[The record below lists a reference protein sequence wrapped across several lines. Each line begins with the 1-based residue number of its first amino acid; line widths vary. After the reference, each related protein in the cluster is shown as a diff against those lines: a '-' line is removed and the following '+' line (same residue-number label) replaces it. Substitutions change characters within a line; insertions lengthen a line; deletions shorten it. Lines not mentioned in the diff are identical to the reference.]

1 MSSDDALL
9 PAPARVADD
18 GAPLHVVAGLTSPD
32 RVAAAALGRARA
44 AARARGL
51 RPGDAPRRRPSFD
64 APAGAAGVGP
74 RDPRP
79 VGDTIDGLLAGLG
92 SSSDRLGGSIQHRW
106 TELVGAEVADN
117 CAFESFEGGALTVRA
132 ASTAWATQLRLLVP
146 TMLARF
152 ADDLGPDAVLEI
164 TVLGP
169 GGPRFGRGPKR
180 VRGRGERDTYG

>member
-9 PAPARVADD
+9 PAPARLADD
-18 GAPLHVVAGLTSPD
+18 GTPLHLVAGLTPPD
-32 RVAAAALGRARA
+32 RVAAAALGRAKA

-64 APAGAAGVGP
+64 APTGAAGVGP
-74 RDPRP
+74 RDPRRI
-79 VGDTIDGLLAGLG
+79 GDMIDGVLAGLG
-92 SSSDRLGGSIQHRW
+92 STSERLGGSIQHRW
-106 TELVGAEVADN
+106 PELVGAEVADK

-132 ASTAWATQLRLLVP
+132 SSTAWATQLRLLVP

-152 ADDLGPDAVLEI
+152 AEDLGPDAVLEI